1 MQANPLRLDQR
12 CVHPCRLGQLM
23 SSYQLQSWVLMAV
36 PFAARAARWDKIL
49 RSYTR
54 FMSA

>member
-36 PFAARAARWDKIL
+36 PGAARAARWDKIL